1 MPWIAGG
8 KLVARAMRCQPTVRY
23 VRYVTPHRRGRPLR
37 ITDVSA
43 VYPKW
48 KRLPVGVWQSH
59 FWQIV
64 VRVEADNGVV
74 GYGYGGG
81 GDPACLVVNQHFR
94 ELVIGSE
101 IESVDDIRALWD
113 RVYALS
119 LPYGRKGLPVMAL
132 SGLDLA
138 LWDMLGKSQGRPVYD
153 LLGGLRKPKVRG
165 YATGK
170 ELERYRDMGYTAA
183 KFPPG
188 QSASE
193 ADLRYTADNARQART
208 LFGDDALIMT
218 DCYMAWDFETTKLM
232 ADALREFD
240 LYWFEDVMTP
250 DHLEE
255 QAALREIVHP
265 INVAGGEHEF
275 TRFGFAQI
283 AKAGAL
289 DIWQPDVAWCGG
301 ITETLRILNLASQYD
316 VPVVPHRGG
325 EIWGMH
331 VIAATD
337 CVNLAETH
345 PERWEESADELWI
358 DEPRVVD
365 GYLTPLDRPGFGVIL
380 NEAML

>member
-1 MPWIAGG
+1 M
-8 KLVARAMRCQPTVRY
+8 
-23 VRYVTPHRRGRPLR
+23 R

-48 KRLPVGVWQSH
+48 NRLPVGVWQSH

-64 VRVEADNGVV
+64 VRVQADNGVV

-81 GDPACLVVNQHFR
+81 GEPACLVVNQHFR

-101 IESVDDIRALWD
+101 IETVDDIRALWD

-138 LWDMLGKSQGRPVYD
+138 LWDLLGKSQGRPVYD

-165 YATGK
+165 YATGR
-170 ELERYRDMGYTAA
+170 ELGRYHDMGYTAA

-188 QSASE
+188 KSASE
-193 ADLRYTADNARQART
+193 ADIRETVNNTRHARSF
-208 LFGDDALIMT
+208 FGDDALIMT
-218 DCYMAWDFETTKLM
+218 DCYMAWDFETTKRM

-240 LYWFEDVMTP
+240 LYWFEDVLTP

-265 INVAGGEHEF
+265 INIAGGEHEF

-283 AKAGAL
+283 AKTGAL
-289 DIWQPDVAWCGG
+289 DIWQPDIAWCGG
-301 ITETLRILNLASQYD
+301 ITETLRILDIAREYG
-316 VPVVPHRGG
+316 VPVVLHRGG
-325 EIWGMH
+325 EIWGLH
-331 VIAATD
+331 FIAATD
-337 CVNLAETH
+337 CDDLAETH
-345 PERWEESADELWI
+345 PERWEESADELWL

-365 GYLTPLDRPGFGVIL
+365 GYLTPLDRPGFGVTL

>member
-1 MPWIAGG
+1 M
-8 KLVARAMRCQPTVRY
+8 K
-23 VRYVTPHRRGRPLR
+23 
-37 ITDVSA
+37 ITEVSS
-43 VYPKW
+43 VYPNW

-64 VRVEADNGVV
+64 VRVKADNGVV

-81 GDPACLVVNQHFR
+81 GEPACLVINQHFR
-94 ELVIGSE
+94 ELVVGAE
-101 IESVDDIRALWD
+101 IETVDDIRALWD
-113 RVYALS
+113 RLYALS
-119 LPYGRKGLPVMAL
+119 LPYGRKGLPIMAL

-138 LWDMLGKSQGRPVYD
+138 LWDLLGKAQDRPVYD

-165 YATGK
+165 YATGG
-170 ELERYRDMGYTAA
+170 ELERYHDMGYTAA

-188 QSASE
+188 RSASV
-193 ADLRYTADNARQART
+193 ADVRYTVDRARHARS

-218 DCYMAWDFETTKLM
+218 DPYMAWDFDTTKLL
-232 ADALREFD
+232 AEALREFSI
-240 LYWFEDVMTP
+240 YWFEDVTTP

-255 QAALREIVHP
+255 QAALREFIHP
-265 INVAGGEHEF
+265 INLAGGEHEF

-301 ITETLRILNLASQYD
+301 ITETLRILDLAREHN

-325 EIWGMH
+325 EIWGLH

-337 CVNLAETH
+337 CEDLAETH
-345 PERWEESADELWI
+345 PERWEDSADELWI
-358 DEPRVVD
+358 DEPRAVD

>member
-1 MPWIAGG
+1 M
-8 KLVARAMRCQPTVRY
+8 K
-23 VRYVTPHRRGRPLR
+23 

-48 KRLPVGVWQSH
+48 KRLPASVWQSH

-64 VRVEADNGVV
+64 VRVKADNGVV

-81 GDPACLVVNQHFR
+81 GEPACLVVNQHFR
-94 ELVIGSE
+94 ELVVGTK
-101 IESVDDIRALWD
+101 IETVEDIQSLWD

-119 LPYGRKGLPVMAL
+119 IPYGRKGLPVMAL

-138 LWDMLGKSQGRPVYD
+138 LWDLFGKAQDRPVYD

-165 YATGK
+165 YATGGK
-170 ELERYRDMGYTAA
+170 LEQYRDMGYTAV

-188 QSASE
+188 KSASE
-193 ADLRYTADNARQART
+193 ADVRYTVDRARHARS
-208 LFGDDALIMT
+208 LFGVDALIMT
-218 DCYMAWDFETTKLM
+218 DPYMAWDFDTTKLM

-240 LYWFEDVMTP
+240 LYWFEDVTTP
-250 DHLEE
+250 DHLEK
-255 QAALREIVHP
+255 QAELREIIHP
-265 INVAGGEHEF
+265 INLAGGEHEF

-283 AKAGAL
+283 ARAGAL

-301 ITETLRILNLASQYD
+301 ITETLRILDIAREHN

-325 EIWGMH
+325 EIWGLH

-337 CVNLAETH
+337 CEDLAETH
-345 PERWEESADELWI
+345 PERWEDSTDELWL

-365 GYLTPLDRPGFGVIL
+365 GYLTPLDRPGFGVVL